1 LIVRPEHRWKE
12 IAANVMAIVKKRES
26 NQDQDKKESV
36 YQLEINYEKF
46 IWMYMKK

>member
-1 LIVRPEHRWKE
+1 
-12 IAANVMAIVKKRES
+12 MAIVKKRES

-46 IWMYMKK
+46 IWMYMKKQFQSLKKNL